1 MKVLENY
8 CLLATRNKNSVERAM
23 QSFSELLDKDQD
35 YLPAVLGMSTGFM
48 IEKSQV
54 RSSMVVLVVVVVLYR
69 SLVVNVHVL
78 STAIIIYCLMMNNT
92 MLYYGIT
99 AQGAQPAEACGQDGG
114 EPARRRR
121 LREGQPAARQV
132 LHRQGEL
139 VGSRD
144 VSSSG

>member
-23 QSFSELLDKDQD
+23 QSFSELLDRDQD

-54 RSSMVVLVVVVVLYR
+54 RSSMVVLVVGVVLYR
-69 SLVVNVHVL
+69 SLVVNAHVL

-92 MLYYGIT
+92 L
-99 AQGAQPAEACGQDGG
+99 
-114 EPARRRR
+114 
-121 LREGQPAARQV
+121 L
-132 LHRQGEL
+132 
-139 VGSRD
+139 
-144 VSSSG
+144 